1 MRLVYLPKLCES
13 TAAFF
18 NTPCL
23 GIMTTSPYYDVLVIG
38 AGLAGMRAA
47 LAAHEG
53 GASVAL
59 LTKVHPVRSHS
70 NAAQGG
76 INAALTDRGD
86 HWEDHAFE
94 TVKGSD
100 YLGDQDA
107 VEILAQEAG
116 RDIIALE
123 HMGVIFNRNEEGRL
137 GTRRFGGQKRART
150 FYVSDFTGQAL
161 LHVLYEQIMQ
171 ANIPVYEEWFVT
183 SLIKDDHGGCAGVAA
198 FEIRSGT
205 FALFRTKAVIMASG
219 GLGRVYEPSTNALI
233 CTGDGM
239 AVAYR
244 AGAPL
249 MDMEMV
255 QYHPTTLKG
264 KGLLIT
270 EAARGEGAYLLNSKG
285 ERFMERYAPNMLEL
299 ASRDVVSR
307 AEYIEINEGRGI
319 QGCVLLDC
327 RHLGRQIL
335 QERLGQIYAEA
346 KTFAN
351 VDLAE
356 EPLPIRPGMHY
367 QMGGIKTDTQG
378 RCWDVQGQWKGL
390 PGLFAAGE
398 TACVS
403 LHGGNRLGANSLLET
418 VVFGRRAGMCA
429 AEYTK
434 ALPTLPISDTAIEPD
449 RQLVQAILSRKGQG
463 DRAAALRLEMGTTM
477 NRYVSVFREQE
488 GMEKASRRINDLKA
502 RWPGITIQ
510 DKGHVFN
517 TGLVAALELGF
528 MLDCAETIIV
538 GALTRTESRGAHFRT
553 DYLNRDDEQWLK
565 HVLLYHNPGGPPH
578 VEYLPVRITQWQPQI
593 RVY

>member
-1 MRLVYLPKLCES
+1 M
-13 TAAFF
+13 
-18 NTPCL
+18 TPPP
-23 GIMTTSPYYDVLVIG
+23 IFDVLVVG

-47 LAAHEG
+47 LSAHQQ
-53 GASVAL
+53 GASVAI

-86 HWEDHAFE
+86 KWEDHAFE

-100 YLGDQDA
+100 YLADQNA
-107 VEILAQEAG
+107 VEVLAQEAG
-116 RDIIALE
+116 QDIISLE
-123 HMGVIFNRNEEGRL
+123 HMGVIFNRNDEGGL

-150 FYVSDFTGQAL
+150 FFVSDFTGQAM

-171 ANIPVYEEWFVT
+171 AKLPVYEEWFVT
-183 SLIKDDHGGCAGVAA
+183 SLVKDEKGHCSGLVA
-198 FEIRSGT
+198 FEIRNGQFS
-205 FALFRTKAVIMASG
+205 LFRAKTVIMASG

-270 EAARGEGAYLLNSKG
+270 EAARGEGAYLLNKHG
-285 ERFMERYAPNMLEL
+285 ERFMEQYAPTMLEL

-307 AEYIEINEGRGI
+307 AEQIEINEGRGI
-319 QGCVLLDC
+319 NGCVLLDC
-327 RHLGRQIL
+327 RHLGRAFL

-351 VDLAE
+351 IDLAE

-367 QMGGIKTDTQG
+367 QMGGIKTDTEG
-378 RCWDVQGQWKGL
+378 RCWDTEGNWSGL
-390 PGLFAAGE
+390 PGLYAAGE

-403 LHGGNRLGANSLLET
+403 LHGGNRLGANSLLDT
-418 VVFGRRAGMCA
+418 IVFGRRAGQCA
-429 AEYTK
+429 AEYSRTI
-434 ALPTLPISDTAIEPD
+434 PSPNIPEHRVNED
-449 RQLVQAILSRKGQG
+449 RHLITSLLAREGPG
-463 DRAAALRLEMGTTM
+463 ERAAALRLEMGTTM
-477 NRYVSVFREQE
+477 NRFVSVFREHE
-488 GMEKASRRINDLKA
+488 GLEKAQQRIQELKG
-502 RWPGITIQ
+502 RWPTITIQ
-510 DKGHVFN
+510 DKGQVFN
-517 TGLVAALELGF
+517 TSIITTLELSF
-528 MLDCAETIIV
+528 MLDCAEAIV
-538 GALTRTESRGAHFRT
+538 AGALTRKESRGAHFRT
-553 DYLNRDDEQWLK
+553 DYLDRDDDDWLK
-565 HVLLYHNPGGPPH
+565 HILLYHQPENKPRIDF
-578 VEYLPVRITQWQPQI
+578 LPIHLTQWQPQI

>member
-1 MRLVYLPKLCES
+1 M
-13 TAAFF
+13 
-18 NTPCL
+18 
-23 GIMTTSPYYDVLVIG
+23 TSPHTYDVLVIG

-47 LAAHEG
+47 LSAHQE
-53 GASVAL
+53 GASVAV

-86 HWEDHAFE
+86 KWEDHAFE

-107 VEILAQEAG
+107 VEVLAQEAG
-116 RDIIALE
+116 QDIIALE
-123 HMGVIFNRNEEGRL
+123 HMGVIFNRNEQGRL
-137 GTRRFGGQKRART
+137 GTRRFGGQKKART
-150 FYVSDFTGQAL
+150 FFVSDFTGQAM
-161 LHVLYEQIMQ
+161 LHVLYEQLMQ
-171 ANIPVYEEWFVT
+171 AKIPVYEEWFVT
-183 SLIKDDHGGCAGVAA
+183 TLVKDEKGHCAGLVA
-198 FEIRSGT
+198 FEIHTGQFS
-205 FALFRTKAVIMASG
+205 LFRAKTVIMASG

-239 AVAYR
+239 ALAYR

-270 EAARGEGAYLLNSKG
+270 EAARGEGAYLLNKDG
-285 ERFMERYAPNMLEL
+285 ERFMKHYAPTMLEL

-307 AEYIEINEGRGI
+307 AEQIEINEGRGI
-319 QGCVLLDC
+319 NGCVLLDC
-327 RHLGRQIL
+327 RHLGRSIL

-351 VDLAE
+351 IDLAE

-367 QMGGIKTDTQG
+367 QMGGIKTDTEG
-378 RCWDVQGQWKGL
+378 RCWDIYQQWNGL

-403 LHGGNRLGANSLLET
+403 LHGGNRLGANSLLDT
-418 VVFGRRAGMCA
+418 IVFGRRAGHCA
-429 AEYTK
+429 AEYARTIPS
-434 ALPTLPISDTAIEPD
+434 PTIADHIMEKEQ
-449 RQLVQAILSRKGQG
+449 QLVTRLLARQG
-463 DRAAALRLEMGTTM
+463 PGERAAALRLEMGTTM
-477 NRYVSVFREQE
+477 NRHVSVFREHDGLETARQRIQE
-488 GMEKASRRINDLKA
+488 LKS
-502 RWPGITIQ
+502 RWPAVTIQ
-510 DKGHVFN
+510 DKGQVFN
-517 TGLVAALELGF
+517 TGIIAALELGF
-528 MLDCAETIIV
+528 MLDCAEAIIE
-538 GALTRTESRGAHFRT
+538 GAQIRKESRGAHFRT
-553 DYLNRDDEQWLK
+553 DYLDRDDEEWLQ
-565 HVLLYHNPGGPPH
+565 HILLYHQHGKTPH
-578 VEYLPVRITQWQPQI
+578 ADFLPVKITKWPPQI

>member
-1 MRLVYLPKLCES
+1 
-13 TAAFF
+13 
-18 NTPCL
+18 
-23 GIMTTSPYYDVLVIG
+23 MTTSSFYDVLVIG

-47 LAAHEG
+47 IAAHEQ

-94 TVKGSD
+94 TIKGSD
-100 YLGDQDA
+100 YLCDQDA
-107 VEILAQEAG
+107 VEVLAQEAG

-150 FYVSDFTGQAL
+150 FFVSDFTGQAM
-161 LHVLYEQIMQ
+161 LHVLYEQVMQ
-171 ANIPVYEEWFVT
+171 AKIPVYEEWFVT
-183 SLIKDDHGGCAGVAA
+183 SLTKDDHGRCAGVVA

-205 FALFRTKAVIMASG
+205 FVLFRANAIIMATG

-327 RHLGRQIL
+327 RHLGRQVL

-351 VDLAE
+351 VDLAK

-367 QMGGIKTDTQG
+367 QMGGIKTDTEG
-378 RCWDVQGQWKGL
+378 RCWDVQGRWKGL

-429 AEYTK
+429 AVYAKTFP
-434 ALPTLPISDTAIEPD
+434 AVPISDATIEPD
-449 RQLVQAILSRKGQG
+449 RQLVRTILARRGQG
-463 DRAAALRLEMGTTM
+463 DRVAALRLEMGTTM
-477 NRYVSVFREQE
+477 HRYVSVFREQE
-488 GMEKASRRINDLKA
+488 GMETASLRIKDLKA

-510 DKGHVFN
+510 DKGQVFN

-528 MLDCAETIIV
+528 MLDCAETIIMS
-538 GALTRTESRGAHFRT
+538 ALTRKESRGAHFRT
-553 DYLNRDDEQWLK
+553 DYLDRDDEQWLK
-565 HVLLYHNPGGPPH
+565 HVLVYYTPDGPPQ
-578 VEYLPVRITQWQPQI
+578 VEYLPVCITQWQPQI

>member
-1 MRLVYLPKLCES
+1 M
-13 TAAFF
+13 TA
-18 NTPCL
+18 PL
-23 GIMTTSPYYDVLVIG
+23 IYDVLVVG

-47 LAAHEG
+47 LSAHQE
-53 GASVAL
+53 AVSVAI

-86 HWEDHAFE
+86 KWEDHAFE

-107 VEILAQEAG
+107 VEVLAQEAG
-116 RDIIALE
+116 QDIIALE
-123 HMGVIFNRNEEGRL
+123 HMGVIFNRNAEGRL
-137 GTRRFGGQKRART
+137 GTRRFGGQKKART
-150 FYVSDFTGQAL
+150 FFVSDFTGQAM
-161 LHVLYEQIMQ
+161 LHVLYEQLMQ
-171 ANIPVYEEWFVT
+171 ANVPVYEEWFVT
-183 SLIKDDHGGCAGVAA
+183 SLVKDDHGHCAGLVA
-198 FEIRSGT
+198 FEIRTGQ
-205 FALFRTKAVIMASG
+205 FALFRAKTIIMASG

-239 AVAYR
+239 ALAYR

-270 EAARGEGAYLLNSKG
+270 EAARGEGAYLLNKDG
-285 ERFMERYAPNMLEL
+285 DRFMERYAPTMLEL

-307 AEYIEINEGRGI
+307 AEQIEINEGRGI
-319 QGCVLLDC
+319 NDCVLLDC
-327 RHLGRQIL
+327 RHLGRSFL

-351 VDLAE
+351 IDLAE

-367 QMGGIKTDTQG
+367 QMGGIKTDTHG
-378 RCWDVQGQWKGL
+378 RCWDIHGVWTGL

-403 LHGGNRLGANSLLET
+403 LHGGNRLGANSLLDT
-418 VVFGRRAGMCA
+418 IVFGRRAGECA
-429 AEYTK
+429 AEYTRTIPSPGLSK
-434 ALPTLPISDTAIEPD
+434 HIMEAD
-449 RQLVQAILSRKGQG
+449 QHLVSSLLARKGPG
-463 DRAAALRLEMGTTM
+463 ERTAAIRLEMGTTM
-477 NRYVSVFREQE
+477 NRYVSVFRDHE
-488 GMEKASRRINDLKA
+488 GLETA
-502 RWPGITIQ
+502 RQHIQNLQGRWQHVTVQ
-510 DKGHVFN
+510 DKGQIFN
-517 TGLVAALELGF
+517 TGILAALELSF
-528 MLDCAETIIV
+528 MLDCAETIIA

-553 DYLNRDDEQWLK
+553 DYLDRDDQEWLQ
-565 HVLLYHNPGGPPH
+565 HTLLYQQPNDSPH
-578 VEYLPVRITQWQPQI
+578 TEFLPVKITQWQPQT
-593 RVY
+593 RLY

>member
-1 MRLVYLPKLCES
+1 MTPSS
-13 TAAFF
+13 T
-18 NTPCL
+18 
-23 GIMTTSPYYDVLVIG
+23 YDVLVIG

-47 LAAHEG
+47 IAAHEQ
-53 GASVAL
+53 GASVAI

-107 VEILAQEAG
+107 VEVLAREAG
-116 RDIIALE
+116 QDIIALE
-123 HMGVIFNRNEEGRL
+123 HMGVIFNRNEEGHL

-150 FYVSDFTGQAL
+150 FFVSDFTGQAL
-161 LHVLYEQIMQ
+161 LHVLYEQVMQ
-171 ANIPVYEEWFVT
+171 AKIPVYEEWFVT
-183 SLIKDDHGGCAGVAA
+183 SLAKDDQGRCAGVVG
-198 FEIRSGT
+198 FEIRTGT
-205 FALFRTKAVIMASG
+205 FALFRAKTVIMATG

-307 AEYIEINEGRGI
+307 AEQIEINEGRGI
-319 QGCVLLDC
+319 KGCVLLDC
-327 RHLGRQIL
+327 RHLGRTFL
-335 QERLGQIYAEA
+335 QDRLGQIYAEA
-346 KTFAN
+346 QTFAN
-351 VDLAE
+351 IDLAE

-367 QMGGIKTDTQG
+367 QMGGIKTDTEG
-378 RCWDVQGQWKGL
+378 RCWDVQGQWKGV

-403 LHGGNRLGANSLLET
+403 LHGGNRLGANSLLDT
-418 VVFGRRAGMCA
+418 VVFGRRAGQCA
-429 AEYTK
+429 ADYARTIS
-434 ALPTLPISDTAIEPD
+434 LPDLPDSAMETD
-449 RQLVQAILSRKGQG
+449 RQLVAKIVSREGPG
-463 DRAAALRLEMGTTM
+463 ERAAALRLEMGTMM
-477 NRYVSVFREQE
+477 NRYASVFRDQE
-488 GMEKASRRINDLKA
+488 GLETARHGIQQLKD

-510 DKGHVFN
+510 DKGKIFN
-517 TGLVAALELGF
+517 TSVIAVLELSF
-528 MLDCAETIIV
+528 MLDCAEAIIA

-553 DYLNRDDEQWLK
+553 DFLDRDDQEWLK
-565 HVLLYHNPGGPPH
+565 HILLYHQPDGEPDMDF
-578 VEYLPVRITQWQPQI
+578 LPVRVTQWQPQI

>member
-1 MRLVYLPKLCES
+1 M
-13 TAAFF
+13 
-18 NTPCL
+18 
-23 GIMTTSPYYDVLVIG
+23 TSPPIYDVLVVG

-47 LAAHEG
+47 LSAHRQ
-53 GASVAL
+53 GASVAI

-86 HWEDHAFE
+86 KWEDHAFE

-100 YLGDQDA
+100 YLADQNA
-107 VEILAQEAG
+107 VEVLAQEAG
-116 RDIIALE
+116 QDIISLE

-150 FYVSDFTGQAL
+150 FFVSDFTGQAM

-171 ANIPVYEEWFVT
+171 AKLPVYEEWFVT
-183 SLIKDDHGGCAGVAA
+183 SLVKDEKGHCAGLVA
-198 FEIRSGT
+198 FEIRNGKFS
-205 FALFRTKAVIMASG
+205 LFRAKTVIMASG

-270 EAARGEGAYLLNSKG
+270 EAARGEGAYLLNKHG
-285 ERFMERYAPNMLEL
+285 ERFMEQYAPTMLEL
-299 ASRDVVSR
+299 ASRDVVAR
-307 AEYIEINEGRGI
+307 AEQTEINEGRGI
-319 QGCVLLDC
+319 NHCVLLDC
-327 RHLGRQIL
+327 RHLGRTFL

-351 VDLAE
+351 IDLAE

-367 QMGGIKTDTQG
+367 QMGGIKTDTEG
-378 RCWDVQGQWKGL
+378 RCWDIDGNWAGL

-403 LHGGNRLGANSLLET
+403 LHGGNRLGANSLLDT
-418 VVFGRRAGMCA
+418 IVFGRRAGQCA
-429 AEYTK
+429 AEYARTI
-434 ALPTLPISDTAIEPD
+434 PPPIVSEQTIEAD
-449 RQLVQAILSRKGQG
+449 QGLVSSLLAREGPG
-463 DRAAALRLEMGTTM
+463 ERAAAIRLEMGTTM
-477 NRYVSVFREQE
+477 NRHVSIFRDHEGLETARLRIQE
-488 GMEKASRRINDLKA
+488 LKA
-502 RWPGITIQ
+502 RWPAITIQ
-510 DKGHVFN
+510 DKGQVFN
-517 TGLVAALELGF
+517 TGIIAVLELSF
-528 MLDCAETIIV
+528 MLDCAEAIIA
-538 GALTRTESRGAHFRT
+538 GALTRKESRGAHFRT
-553 DYLNRDDEQWLK
+553 DYLDRDDEDWLK
-565 HVLLYHNPGGPPH
+565 HILLYHQPENEPRIDFLS
-578 VEYLPVRITQWQPQI
+578 VKITQWQPQI

>member
-1 MRLVYLPKLCES
+1 MAS
-13 TAAFF
+13 SF
-18 NTPCL
+18 
-23 GIMTTSPYYDVLVIG
+23 SYDVLVIG

-47 LAAHEG
+47 LAAHNQ

-86 HWEDHAFE
+86 NWEDHAFE

-107 VEILAQEAG
+107 VEVLAQEAG
-116 RDIIALE
+116 QDIIALE

-150 FYVSDFTGQAL
+150 FFVSDFTGQAM
-161 LHVLYEQIMQ
+161 LHVLYEQTME

-183 SLIKDDHGGCAGVAA
+183 SLVKDDQGRCAGVVA
-198 FEIRSGT
+198 FEIRTGT
-205 FALFRTKAVIMASG
+205 FALFQAKAVIMATG

-307 AEYIEINEGRGI
+307 AEQIEINEGRGI
-319 QGCVLLDC
+319 KGCVLLDC
-327 RHLGRQIL
+327 RHLGRAYL

-351 VDLAE
+351 IDLAE

-367 QMGGIKTDTQG
+367 QMGGIKTDTEG
-378 RCWDVQGQWKGL
+378 RCWDVQGQWSGV

-403 LHGGNRLGANSLLET
+403 LHGGNRLGANSLLDT
-418 VVFGRRAGMCA
+418 VVFGRRAGTCA
-429 AEYTK
+429 AEYAKTIPSFTIHEG
-434 ALPTLPISDTAIEPD
+434 ALDTD
-449 RQLVQAILSRKGQG
+449 KQLVAAIVSRKGPG
-463 DRAAALRLEMGTTM
+463 ERAAALRLEMGTTM
-477 NRYVSVFREQE
+477 NRYVSVFREQDGLE
-488 GMEKASRRINDLKA
+488 TALQHITTLKA
-502 RWPGITIQ
+502 RWPDITIQ
-510 DKGHVFN
+510 DKGQVFN
-517 TGLVAALELGF
+517 TGLIAALELGF
-528 MLDCAETIIV
+528 MLDCAEAIIV
-538 GALTRTESRGAHFRT
+538 GALTRQESRGAHFRT
-553 DYLNRDDEQWLK
+553 DYLDRDDEHWLK
-565 HVLLYHNPGGPPH
+565 HVLLSHKPEYPPL
-578 VEYLPVRITQWQPQI
+578 VEYLPVRITRWQPQI

>member
-1 MRLVYLPKLCES
+1 M
-13 TAAFF
+13 TA
-18 NTPCL
+18 P
-23 GIMTTSPYYDVLVIG
+23 PPYDVLVVG

-47 LAAHEG
+47 LAAHEQ

-86 HWEDHAFE
+86 KWEDHAFE

-107 VEILAQEAG
+107 VEVLAQEAG
-116 RDIIALE
+116 QDIITLE
-123 HMGVIFNRNEEGRL
+123 HMGVIFNRNEEGLL

-150 FYVSDFTGQAL
+150 FFVSDFTGQAL
-161 LHVLYEQIMQ
+161 LHVLYEQILQ
-171 ANIPVYEEWFVT
+171 AHIPVYEEWFVT
-183 SLIKDDHGGCAGVAA
+183 SLVKNDHGHCSGLVA
-198 FEIRSGT
+198 FEIRTGQFS
-205 FALFRTKAVIMASG
+205 LFRAKTVIMASG

-270 EAARGEGAYLLNSKG
+270 EAARGEGAYLLNKDG
-285 ERFMERYAPNMLEL
+285 DRFMERYAPNMLEL

-307 AEYIEINEGRGI
+307 AEQIEINEGRGI
-319 QGCVLLDC
+319 NGCVLLDC
-327 RHLGRQIL
+327 RHLGRTFL
-335 QERLGQIYAEA
+335 QDRLGQIYAEA

-351 VDLAE
+351 IDLAE
-356 EPLPIRPGMHY
+356 APLPIRPGMHY
-367 QMGGIKTDTQG
+367 QMGGIKTDTAG
-378 RCWDVQGQWKGL
+378 RCWDVQDGWKGL

-403 LHGGNRLGANSLLET
+403 LHGGNRLGANSLLDT
-418 VVFGRRAGMCA
+418 VVFGRRAGQCA
-429 AEYTK
+429 ADYARTIS
-434 ALPTLPISDTAIEPD
+434 LSPIPESAMETD
-449 RQLVQAILSRKGQG
+449 RQLVSTLLAREGHGERS
-463 DRAAALRLEMGTTM
+463 AALRLDMGVTM
-477 NRYVSVFREQE
+477 NRYVSVFREE
-488 GMEKASRRINDLKA
+488 DGLETARRRIQHIKA
-502 RWPGITIQ
+502 KWPAITIQ

-517 TGLVAALELGF
+517 TGVMAVLELGF
-528 MLDCAETIIV
+528 MLDCAEAIIA
-538 GALTRTESRGAHFRT
+538 GARTRTESRGAHFRT
-553 DYLNRDDEQWLK
+553 DYLDRDDEEWLK
-565 HVLLYHNPGGPPH
+565 HILLYHRLDQEPAIDF
-578 VEYLPVRITQWQPQI
+578 LPVRITQWQPQV

>member
-1 MRLVYLPKLCES
+1 MIS
-13 TAAFF
+13 
-18 NTPCL
+18 
-23 GIMTTSPYYDVLVIG
+23 SHSYDVLVIG

-47 LAAHEG
+47 LTAHEQG
-53 GASVAL
+53 VSVAI

-86 HWEDHAFE
+86 KWEDHAFE

-107 VEILAQEAG
+107 IEVLAREAG
-116 RDIIALE
+116 QDIITLE
-123 HMGVIFNRNEEGRL
+123 HMGVIFNRNDDGRL
-137 GTRRFGGQKRART
+137 GTRRFGGQKKART
-150 FYVSDFTGQAL
+150 FFVSDFTGQAM
-161 LHVLYEQIMQ
+161 LHVLYEQILQ
-171 ANIPVYEEWFVT
+171 AKIPVYEEWFAT
-183 SLIKDDHGGCAGVAA
+183 SLLKDDHGRCAGLAA
-198 FEIRSGT
+198 FEIRNGS
-205 FALFRTKAVIMASG
+205 FALFRAKAVIMASG
-219 GLGRVYEPSTNALI
+219 GLGRVYEPTTNALI

-239 AVAYR
+239 ALAYR

-270 EAARGEGAYLLNSKG
+270 EAARGEGAYLLNSQG
-285 ERFMERYAPNMLEL
+285 ERFMEHYAPNMLEL

-307 AEYIEINEGRGI
+307 AAQTEINEGRGI
-319 QGCVLLDC
+319 KGCVLLDC
-327 RHLGRQIL
+327 RHLGGQVI
-335 QERLGQIYAEA
+335 QERLGQIYEEA

-351 VDLAE
+351 VDLVE

-367 QMGGIKTDTQG
+367 QMGGIKTDIDG
-378 RCWDVQGQWKGL
+378 RCWDPHGHWKGL

-403 LHGGNRLGANSLLET
+403 LHGGNRLGANSLLDT
-418 VVFGRRAGMCA
+418 IVFGRRAGCCS
-429 AEYTK
+429 AEYVRN
-434 ALPTLPISDTAIEPD
+434 LPKLHISDSAIASD
-449 RQLVQAILSRKGQG
+449 RRLVQTLLARTGQG
-463 DRAAALRLEMGTTM
+463 ERAAALRLEMGTTM
-477 NRYVSVFREQE
+477 NHHVSVFREQD
-488 GMEKASRRINDLKA
+488 GMNIAKQRIHDLQA

-517 TGLVAALELGF
+517 TGVIAVLELGF
-528 MLDCAETIIV
+528 MLDCAESIIT

-553 DYLNRDDEQWLK
+553 DYLDRDDEDWLK
-565 HVLLYHNPGGPPH
+565 HILLYYQPENEPRIDFLS
-578 VEYLPVRITQWQPQI
+578 VKITQWQPQI

>member
-1 MRLVYLPKLCES
+1 M
-13 TAAFF
+13 
-18 NTPCL
+18 
-23 GIMTTSPYYDVLVIG
+23 TSPPTYDVLIVG

-47 LAAHEG
+47 LSAHQQ
-53 GASVAL
+53 GASVAI

-86 HWEDHAFE
+86 KWEDHAFE

-100 YLGDQDA
+100 YLADQNA
-107 VEILAQEAG
+107 VEVLAQEAG
-116 RDIIALE
+116 QDIISLE

-150 FYVSDFTGQAL
+150 FFVSDFTGQAM

-171 ANIPVYEEWFVT
+171 AKLPVYEEWFVT
-183 SLIKDDHGGCAGVAA
+183 SLVKDEKGHCAGLVA
-198 FEIRSGT
+198 FEIRNGKFS
-205 FALFRTKAVIMASG
+205 LFRAKTVIMASG

-270 EAARGEGAYLLNSKG
+270 EAARGEGAYLLNKHG
-285 ERFMERYAPNMLEL
+285 ERFMEQYAPTMLEL
-299 ASRDVVSR
+299 ASRDVVAR
-307 AEYIEINEGRGI
+307 AEQTEINEGRGI
-319 QGCVLLDC
+319 NGCVLLDC
-327 RHLGRQIL
+327 RHLGRTFL
-335 QERLGQIYAEA
+335 QERLGQIYVEA
-346 KTFAN
+346 QTFAN
-351 VDLAE
+351 IDLAE

-367 QMGGIKTDTQG
+367 QMGGIKTDTEG
-378 RCWDVQGQWKGL
+378 RCWDIHRNWAGL

-403 LHGGNRLGANSLLET
+403 LHGGNRLGANSLLDT
-418 VVFGRRAGMCA
+418 IVFGRRAGQCA
-429 AEYTK
+429 AEYARTI
-434 ALPTLPISDTAIEPD
+434 PPPIISEHKVEVD
-449 RQLVQAILSRKGQG
+449 QHLVTSLLAREGPG
-463 DRAAALRLEMGTTM
+463 ERAAAIRLEMGTTM
-477 NRYVSVFREQE
+477 NRSVSVFREHEELETAQKRIQE
-488 GMEKASRRINDLKA
+488 LKA
-502 RWPGITIQ
+502 RWPAITIQ
-510 DKGHVFN
+510 DKGQVFN
-517 TGLVAALELGF
+517 TGIIAALELSF
-528 MLDCAETIIV
+528 MLDCAEAIIA
-538 GALTRTESRGAHFRT
+538 GARTRKESRGAHFRT
-553 DYLNRDDEQWLK
+553 DYLDRDDEDWLK
-565 HVLLYHNPGGPPH
+565 HILLYHQHEN
-578 VEYLPVRITQWQPQI
+578 EARIDFLPIHITQWQPQI